1 MKRRDRERTFAE
13 SCNAPETS
21 RDPLNH
27 DWHKKLHR
35 KGYRRPRS
43 GPAQWLRYRAF
54 WQLRRKI
61 FSTILLAVG
70 LTIGGY
76 FLATRILPERLR
88 VSVGVP
94 ATFVL
99 LWFVSGKAA
108 RRLSAP
114 VDGLVEVAEALG
126 RGDLSAR
133 ARTRLWRGAEADVLG
148 DAMNRMAERIEK
160 QVRDQRA
167 LLAMVSHELRTP
179 FSRIRLLTEFAREQ
193 DTEARKKTLEE
204 VDREIECLDAL
215 VSDLLASSRIDFAAR
230 DRSRLEPTALAL
242 RALETA
248 HVDASILEVESG
260 VEALEGD
267 ATLLVRALVNLLEN
281 ARRYAKG
288 ATRLHISRL
297 ANVGTPQVV
306 FAIEDRGSG
315 IPESDRQAIFQ
326 PFYRVHNAAINE
338 TTDAKQSVGLGLSL
352 VARIAEAHGGVARVA
367 NAQSGGARFEIVI
380 PTVN

>member
-1 MKRRDRERTFAE
+1 MRRRDRERVLAE
-13 SCNAPETS
+13 SCTPSETNRNPS
-21 RDPLNH
+21 NH

-35 KGYRRPRS
+35 KGYRRHRS
-43 GPAQWLRYRAF
+43 GPAQWLRHRAF
-54 WQLRRKI
+54 WQLRRRI

-70 LTIGGY
+70 LAVGGY
-76 FLATRILPERLR
+76 YVTTRILPAHLR

-99 LWFVSGKAA
+99 LWVVSGKAA
-108 RRLSAP
+108 RRLAAP

-133 ARTRLWRGAEADVLG
+133 ARTLTWRGAEADVLG

-160 QVRDQRA
+160 QMRDQRA

-193 DTEARKKTLEE
+193 DEDARAKSLEE

-215 VSDLLASSRIDFAAR
+215 VSDLLASSRIDFAVR
-230 DRSRLEPTALAL
+230 DRSRLGPTALAL

-281 ARRYAKG
+281 ARRYANG
-288 ATRLHISRL
+288 ATRLHISQW
-297 ANVGTPQVV
+297 AGAGTPQLV

-315 IPESDRQAIFQ
+315 IPESDRLAVFQ
-326 PFYRVHNAAINE
+326 PFYRVHNAN
-338 TTDAKQSVGLGLSL
+338 TNDTAKQSVGLGLSL
-352 VARIAEAHGGVARVA
+352 VARIAEAHGGVARVTG
-367 NAQSGGARFEIVI
+367 AQGGGARFEIVI
-380 PTVN
+380 PTATTT